1 MEDNLTQLIQWVEGA
16 SEVTQEAREFAERDR
31 DYYDNKQLTTE
42 EKNELAKRGQP
53 EVISNRIK
61 RKIDF
66 LTGIEKQQRTDPKA
80 FPRNPG
86 DEEAASAA
94 SDSLRFVEEK
104 TKFDSIASSVWEN
117 MLIEGFGGCEIG
129 IRFKGDEPDI
139 FIRHVAWDRLFYDPY
154 SSRKDFSDA
163 RYMGGEQ
170 WYDYDDLVHKYP
182 NKKEIIDQSMDT
194 ASTADTYDDK
204 PKHSVWADGKRK
216 RVRVA
221 TIWYKKGSDWYW
233 NVFTKGGELKGD
245 KSPYRTQDGESL
257 RGIVMRS
264 AYVDRDNNRYGVVR
278 EMISPQDEVNKR
290 RSKSLHLL
298 NMRQVV
304 TDASSFKDTRK
315 VKAELAKPDG
325 VVLMDNPQGKF
336 EILNNNDQI
345 SGHFNLLQ
353 EAKSEI
359 DLMGPNASMTGK
371 SDKSAESGRAIQAQ
385 QQGGLIELATLL
397 DGYRLFKQEVYETIW
412 HLIRQYWTAEKW
424 VRVTDQ
430 ENNVKFVGLNQ
441 PIPIGEVKGYPA
453 EMIEADPML
462 QQPSG
467 QIKNDVAKI
476 DVDILV
482 EEAPDSVT
490 IQAEQFEMIVR
501 LVESG
506 LQIPQDILI
515 EMSQLRNKQTILD
528 RMKGADDP
536 EAQAAQQ
543 QQQQIE
549 QAAVELDL
557 EQKSKDIEK
566 TDAEIRKLNADAAE
580 TEVEI
585 LAPNP
590 RDYQADAGQRAR

>member
-1 MEDNLTQLIQWVEGA
+1 MEDNLTQLTEWVEGA
-16 SEVTQEAREFAERDR
+16 AEFTQDARKLSERDR

-129 IRFKGDEPDI
+129 IRFKGNEPDI
-139 FIRHVAWDRLFYDPY
+139 FIKHVPWDRLFYDPY
-154 SSRKDFSDA
+154 SFRKDFEDA
-163 RYMGGEQ
+163 RYLGGEM
-170 WYDYDDLVHKYP
+170 WYDYDDIVRKYP
-182 NKKEIIDQSMDT
+182 GKKDALDASMDT

-221 TIWYKKGSDWYW
+221 TIWYKKGAEWYW
-233 NVFTKGGELKGD
+233 CIFTKGGKLKGG

-257 RGIVMRS
+257 RGIIMRS
-264 AYVDRDNNRYGVVR
+264 SYVDRDNNRYGVVR
-278 EMISPQDEVNKR
+278 EFISPQDEINKR

-304 TDASSFKDTRK
+304 TDDSTFQDTRK
-315 VKAELAKPDG
+315 VKSELAKPDG
-325 VVLMDNPQGKF
+325 VIKLGNPQGRF

-345 SGHFNLLQ
+345 GGHFELLQ
-353 EAKSEI
+353 ESKNEI

-371 SDKSAESGRAIQAQ
+371 SEKSAESGRAIQAQ

-397 DGYRLFKQEVYETIW
+397 DGYRMFKQEVYETIW
-412 HLIRQYWTAEKW
+412 HLIRQFWTEEKW

-441 PIPIGEVKGYPA
+441 PV
-453 EMIEADPML
+453 
-462 QQPSG
+462 
-467 QIKNDVAKI
+467 
-476 DVDILV
+476 
-482 EEAPDSVT
+482 
-490 IQAEQFEMIVR
+490 
-501 LVESG
+501 
-506 LQIPQDILI
+506 
-515 EMSQLRNKQTILD
+515 
-528 RMKGADDP
+528 
-536 EAQAAQQ
+536 
-543 QQQQIE
+543 
-549 QAAVELDL
+549 
-557 EQKSKDIEK
+557 
-566 TDAEIRKLNADAAE
+566 
-580 TEVEI
+580 
-585 LAPNP
+585 
-590 RDYQADAGQRAR
+590 